1 MQDNLP
7 NILSITGNLIV
18 QVRQVHQLARDQFA
32 NEHKEGSRSSSR
44 GLLLAEIGTS
54 LQGIEHEL
62 KTITANI
69 DMIKE
74 LPLQIDPEAVEKP
87 EVYQVF

>member
-7 NILSITGNLIV
+7 QILGIAGNMIV
-18 QVRQVHQLARDQFA
+18 LTRQMHALARDQFES
-32 NEHKEGSRSSSR
+32 EHKAGSRSSSR
-44 GLLLAEIGTS
+44 GLMLAEIGTA

-74 LPLQIDPEAVEKP
+74 LPLQIDPEAAEKP